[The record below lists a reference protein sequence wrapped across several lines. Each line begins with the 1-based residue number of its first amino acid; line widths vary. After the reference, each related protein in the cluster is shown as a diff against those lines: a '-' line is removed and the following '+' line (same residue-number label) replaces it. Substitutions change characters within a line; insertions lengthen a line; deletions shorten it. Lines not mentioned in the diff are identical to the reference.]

1 MTIVLFVTTDACPW
15 RLLESGRCVTR
26 LARRSGVQS
35 QKREASY
42 VMIEDNIAA
51 PSIFLVTL
59 LAVGAELALMG
70 VVVTMAGNAGC
81 LQFEFESVGGMAALT
96 FLLSVLTS

>member
-1 MTIVLFVTTDACPW
+1 MIFLSVTTDARPW
-15 RLLESGRCVTR
+15 GFLEAGRCVTR
-26 LARRSGVQS
+26 FARCSGVQS

-42 VMIEDNIAA
+42 VVIEDNVAA
-51 PSIFLVTL
+51 PSLFLVTL

-70 VVVTMAGNAGC
+70 VIVTMAGNTSC
-81 LQFEFESVGGMAALT
+81 LKFEFESVGGMAALT